1 MDLRSLSAEQSL
13 LSRADG
19 SARFS
24 HGLTSVL
31 VSVYGPVE
39 VKQSKEKLNRATI
52 NVEFKPN
59 SGIRG
64 TKEGKGGSRKERL
77 GSNLTCLG
85 CAERLIEKVLRE
97 TCEAVVLSTLHPRSA
112 VNIVVQ
118 LEHDD
123 GSVSLCKLARKR
135 CVVYLFSLTDL
146 TRC

>member
-59 SGIRG
+59 SGIR
-64 TKEGKGGSRKERL
+64 
-77 GSNLTCLG
+77 G